1 MHGVKQTP
9 LSDQQRQIL
18 ELDRD
23 FPDATPKDILGM
35 LDDEDIN
42 VEYVQRII
50 HDFDLPDEDTITIGD
65 IMSTKTSAPENESE
79 TMDTDDEP
87 NDGGIE
93 DETVGTERPIDTLGE
108 KAKALVETIRENPEI
123 TASELYEKHDDT
135 SDQYTYSSVRKHS
148 HLIPEDA
155 TIWDTITRP
164 EEVTDVD
171 DVGGDLASG
180 VIEAIRDDTEQSISD
195 VAETVD
201 TDAGYVTSVMQTYQ
215 HLLPPKWRRQHP
227 SLGCPS
233 DLQDFTGSDRRDY
246 ASNSSE
252 ETDEDVGEDECVV
265 EVDENGCPE
274 GFESP
279 EEYRD
284 HLDMLHD
291 SELIDEDTYEDKMA
305 QIEIDETDDESGGS
319 DATISPPRADETAD
333 SGEAEPAV
341 STTDDG
347 SEVVASNDKLTSE
360 ALEGGDI
367 SIPES
372 RVKLLKKELENIE
385 NTGGDVTIYGS
396 GIRHALTV
404 LGVDVTET

>member
-93 DETVGTERPIDTLGE
+93 DEKVGTERPIDTLGE

-123 TASELYEKHDDT
+123 TANELYEKHDDT

-155 TIWDTITRP
+155 EIWDTITRP

-171 DVGGDLASG
+171 GVGGDLASD
-180 VIEAIRDDTEQSISD
+180 VIETIIDDPDQSISD

-215 HLLPPKWRRQHP
+215 HLLPAKWARRHP

-233 DLQDFTGSDRRDY
+233 DLQDFTGSDQRDY
-246 ASNSSE
+246 PSDSSE
-252 ETDEDVGEDECVV
+252 ETDEDVDEDECIV

-284 HLDMLHD
+284 HLDMLRS
-291 SELIDEDTYEDKMA
+291 SELIDEETYEDKME
-305 QIEIDETDDESGGS
+305 QIEIDGTDESDSS

-333 SGEAEPAV
+333 GGETEPAV

-347 SEVVASNDKLTSE
+347 SGVVASNDKLTSE
-360 ALEGGDI
+360 ALEGGGI
-367 SIPES
+367 QIPEE
-372 RVKLLKKELENIE
+372 RVKLLKEELENIE
-385 NTGGDVTIYGS
+385 NTGGDVRIYGS

-404 LGVDVTET
+404 LGIDVTV